1 MTLGMT
7 LLSQLYVSLYDIA
20 LAIVY
25 VPCMTWLSLCLCCV
39 ACMPVALWVGVQEQ
53 HDHNLVM
60 ERTRIHK
67 LLGTNMN
74 LGQLSKS
81 NVAAFVKCVRVLG
94 VDIQELPPTCE
105 VLDMLNEESLCKR
118 LKQLLDKINSKKV
131 CSLLLVCQAS
141 LSLSHTH
148 TLSFSH
154 SLCLSLSL
162 THTPPPMH
170 MNTNPM
176 LVSLLVCR
184 LLSTCRLMHAI
195 WRQL

>member
-94 VDIQELPPTCE
+94 VEIQELPPTCE
-105 VLDMLNEESLCKR
+105 VLDMLNAERLCKR
-118 LKQLLDKINSKKV
+118 LNQLLDKINSKKV

-148 TLSFSH
+148 THSH
-154 SLCLSLSL
+154 SLCLSH
-162 THTPPPMH
+162 THTH
-170 MNTNPM
+170 THHQ
-176 LVSLLVCR
+176 C
-184 LLSTCRLMHAI
+184 T
-195 WRQL
+195 